1 MARYVVRL
9 EHGGSWDWSRGLREQ
24 AQWDEH
30 ARFMDGLV
38 ASGFIVLAGPL
49 AGDRDVLWIAEAES
63 EAEIRARASEDPWA
77 RSGLLRIVRVEGWTV
92 LLDGASARAPADA

>member
-9 EHGGSWDWSRGLREQ
+9 EHGGPWDWSRGLREQ
-24 AQWDEH
+24 AMWDEH

-38 ASGFIVLAGPL
+38 ESGFVLLAGPL
-49 AGDRDVLWIAEAES
+49 EGDRDVLWVVEAES

-77 RSGLLRIVRVEGWTV
+77 PSGMLRVVRVESWQV
-92 LLDGASARAPADA
+92 LLDGLSARARPGG